1 MENQIVIALGLSR
14 QQNVLKMQQA
24 VSDTT
29 NELLRK
35 NAEMLKLNTI
45 ETAKENNR
53 SIVDMETVKKV
64 NEDLVTTLTET
75 LKIQQEAELPGRMP
89 SKSWPPLRTN

>member
-1 MENQIVIALGLSR
+1 
-14 QQNVLKMQQA
+14 
-24 VSDTT
+24 
-29 NELLRK
+29 
-35 NAEMLKLNTI
+35 MLKLNTI

-75 LKIQQEAELPGRMP
+75 LKIQQEGRIARQNAQQELATIENQLKQVLLDNMNQ
-89 SKSWPPLRTN
+89 SH

>member
-1 MENQIVIALGLSR
+1 
-14 QQNVLKMQQA
+14 
-24 VSDTT
+24 
-29 NELLRK
+29 
-35 NAEMLKLNTI
+35 MLKLNTI

-75 LKIQQEAELPGRMP
+75 LKIQQEGRIARQNAQQELANIENQLKQVLLDNMNQ
-89 SKSWPPLRTN
+89 SH